1 MTDKVIRVNVTSS
14 KSQKVTVSSS
24 KVANEITASP
34 DTSAYYSR
42 LAKNWAIAEGLVE
55 NIDYSS
61 KHYAQE
67 SKASADMAKTYEN
80 ATQENYNM
88 FLESSFN
95 ANSELQTNRDGALA
109 DIEGAKTS
117 AIDSLNSIKDENIST
132 IESKANEALTN
143 IETNRDETLSSIENS
158 RSASVSEITSLSNGY
173 ISQINTTGNSYDNL
187 THRNI
192 TNCITEI
199 PQRIKLELADGV
211 LTLKAGSEVIVPNG
225 FEADGT
231 TPKFDYVTIESDL
244 SISSWGTGITNTCVL
259 GFRKD
264 GQTPKFVTLL
274 SNCIF
279 SGSTKPTPNVG
290 DYWLWYDTVS
300 NKIKYTSDNG
310 VTWTS
315 EYCAFSIARTQV
327 TNSVF
332 TSIDQIF
339 NGMGYIGSTVWVDK
353 GVKGLIPNGRN
364 EDGTLRNIEYANN
377 KIVISTFTGGYADTF
392 WLRLSPTGTL
402 PNRST
407 QIRYNI
413 KSLSNAPTPTVGK
426 WYSVYVEDE
435 NMFYYSNN
443 GGAYYKDLAMDL
455 GVYSA
460 SADNKI
466 TSLKPKQPFR
476 AIDYSDKSEVSG
488 WGMPSDKYINLT
500 LGASGS
506 KYVAPA
512 NGWYYVKKTAGATGK
527 YLNVGVDGLGWYI
540 SLTSST
546 SSTELTG
553 LCPICKGQTL
563 FVHYDATGTTS
574 AFRFYFAQGE
584 V

>member
-1 MTDKVIRVNVTSS
+1 MTDKVIRVNVTAS

-67 SKASADMAKTYEN
+67 SKASADMAKTYEIS
-80 ATQENYNM
+80 TQENYNM
-88 FLESSFN
+88 FMESSFN

-132 IESKANEALTN
+132 IESKANE
-143 IETNRDETLSSIENS
+143 EIENFENL
-158 RSASVSEITSLSNGY
+158 SEQEQNKIINLGIDTRANVDLSNLTQEGEKHFLNK
-173 ISQINTTGNSYDNL
+173 SQ
-187 THRNI
+187 I

-199 PQRIKLELADGV
+199 PQRIKLELADGT

-244 SISSWGTGITNTCVL
+244 AISTWGSDITNTCVL

-264 GQTPKFVTLL
+264 EQTSKFVTLL
-274 SNCIF
+274 PNCIF

-310 VTWTS
+310 TTWTS

-332 TSIDQIF
+332 TSIDQTF
-339 NGMGYIGSTVWVDK
+339 NGIGYIGSTVWVDK
-353 GVKGLIPNGRN
+353 GVKGLAPNGRN
-364 EDGTLRNIEYANN
+364 EDGSLKNIEYTFDRLLTVTQA
-377 KIVISTFTGGYADTF
+377 STDRNCPIFYE
-392 WLRLSPTGTL
+392 TL
-402 PNRST
+402 
-407 QIRYNI
+407 
-413 KSLSNAPTPTVGK
+413 
-426 WYSVYVEDE
+426 
-435 NMFYYSNN
+435 NN
-443 GGAYYKDLAMDL
+443 GQLLLSDTIKYDSELNEFTQNGRLVTYKKFEL
-455 GVYSA
+455 GQVNIS
-460 SADNKI
+460 SNI
-466 TSLKPKQPFR
+466 VTNFQPKLPFR
-476 AIDYSDKSEVSG
+476 AIDYSDKTEISG
-488 WGMPSDKYINLT
+488 WGMPSNKSIDLT

-506 KYVAPA
+506 TYTAPA
-512 NGWYYVKKTAGATGK
+512 NGWVHLRKQSNATNQFIQIWVLEG
-527 YLNVGVDGLGWYI
+527 VGPQIY
-540 SLTSST
+540 SSSST
-546 SSTELTG
+546 QDLSVYV
-553 LCPICKGQTL
+553 PVIKGRT
-563 FVHYDATGTTS
+563 FGVNYTANGETR
-574 AFRFYFAQGE
+574 AFKFIYAQGE